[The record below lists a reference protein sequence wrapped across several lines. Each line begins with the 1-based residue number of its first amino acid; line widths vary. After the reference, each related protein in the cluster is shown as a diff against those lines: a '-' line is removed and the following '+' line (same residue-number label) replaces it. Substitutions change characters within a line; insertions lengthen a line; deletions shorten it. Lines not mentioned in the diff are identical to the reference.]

1 MSKGNNGMRRVS
13 ECLPTIVNRGAR
25 WTMSRSKP
33 LRRMDEV
40 RSVRGAMID
49 VLHGSQ
55 NNSWWICGDFSAEEV
70 DETDVRR

>member
-13 ECLPTIVNRGAR
+13 ECLPMIVNRGAR
-25 WTMSRSKP
+25 WAMSRSKP

-55 NNSWWICGDFSAEEV
+55 NNSWWICGDFSGEEV

>member
-1 MSKGNNGMRRVS
+1 
-13 ECLPTIVNRGAR
+13 
-25 WTMSRSKP
+25 
-33 LRRMDEV
+33 MDEV

-55 NNSWWICGDFSAEEV
+55 NNSWWICGDFSGEEV